1 MLKPLP
7 LLGQLVVYGLIA
19 LVLGIFAQF
28 PSYRPPN
35 ASKAQLTISFS
46 HIGAHKEACEKLT
59 REQMAEMAANMRRAE
74 LCPRERSPIFVELL
88 LDDRPLLAQEVPPT
102 GLAGDGAAQ
111 VYRKFSVEP
120 GRHQL
125 AAGLRENLTV
135 DDFDYSRTAEID
147 LAPGQSLVLDFRTE
161 RGGFYFP
168 GQE

>member
-7 LLGQLVVYGLIA
+7 LLGQLGIYALIA
-19 LVLGIFAQF
+19 LLLGTFAQF

-35 ASKAQLTISFS
+35 ADKAQLTISFS
-46 HIGAHKEACEKLT
+46 HIGVHKEACKKLT
-59 REQMAEMAANMRRAE
+59 REEMEEMAANMRRAE

-88 LDDRPLLAQEVPPT
+88 LDEQPLLSEEVRPT
-102 GLAGDGAAQ
+102 GFARDGAAQ

-120 GRHQL
+120 GHYQL
-125 AAGLRENLTV
+125 VAGLRETLNE

-147 LAPGQSLVLDFRTE
+147 LAPGQSLVLDFRRE